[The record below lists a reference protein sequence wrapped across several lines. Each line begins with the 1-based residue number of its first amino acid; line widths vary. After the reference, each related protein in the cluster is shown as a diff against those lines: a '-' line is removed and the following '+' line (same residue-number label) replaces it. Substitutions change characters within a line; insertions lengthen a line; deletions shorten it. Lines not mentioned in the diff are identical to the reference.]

1 MAFAAATSLMDILH
15 HNFLQS
21 KPLFTLRTKMRVRS
35 LYRNICFVQT
45 LLEDDPNVG
54 MYDEEAMNVLEARIR
69 DVYVELRFQIELQL
83 TLLQLGKAMKIRL
96 ESAQELLPI
105 VNWGIQDMESV
116 DLDSLYGRLRK
127 HFSLPV
133 PYMPVHI
140 RKRVTSL
147 CKMLELRLVEKCSN
161 FIGEKDDHFPIQ
173 LKTVT
178 VYVKDVPARSLPTQ
192 QILETLLEAKSL
204 IIEELRASYIRKY
217 TKQRIEARQ
226 RLRRIFSQG
235 IKHSGSIKKELLK
248 IKNEFNQSRN
258 SKMLDSMLG
267 GSGCEDTT
275 VGDLLQNTLK
285 STTKIV
291 GCNEDFNA
299 IMDKLKRNS
308 LERVIVS
315 IVGMGGIGKTTLAR
329 CVYEDATIISHF
341 DCRAWVSISQEYNPR
356 QVFRHIL
363 RSLASCNGKICEDSN
378 DELAEQ
384 IYKCLKRRRYLIV
397 IDDIWSKDVWSD
409 LLKCFPEDN
418 NGSRMLL
425 TTRDKNVAEYASTG
439 SNSYHNMRFLD
450 SHESWSLFHH
460 EVYEKIAF
468 SPQFESI
475 SRDVVEKCKGLPLAI
490 IVTAGLLSKSKQT
503 LSEWEHIAKNVS
515 ALSLED
521 QQFADILSLSYTFL
535 PYHLKPCFLS
545 FGIFPKGSKIPLDEI
560 VHFWLSEGF
569 LKVVKSKSLED
580 VAKEYIQDLIDRNLV
595 QVYSERCGEIKECQ
609 MHDVLLEL
617 VLREAER
624 ENLLYKKEDGAMFLK
639 HRRKPTEEDG
649 AMSLKHRRK
658 PTNYSRNAQQW
669 ITQLRISALWF
680 SDHIFFKLPSA
691 VNFKL
696 LRVLV
701 LSEIDNTSTLR
712 QIMSLVHLRIL
723 RFQTP
728 LLICDLPWFM
738 LSNLKILVVGAQ
750 IECEE
755 NLVGAQI
762 ECEENLFGIWRLPQ
776 LRHLC
781 FDGIYCRVPPRSI
794 QENLQ
799 TICWLDCRSC
809 TKELFM
815 RAPNLMDLGVHGL
828 EDIPECKEFNWFK
841 NLAYLYKL
849 QKLKIREN
857 IICWGF
863 RTTDS
868 LEMLS
873 LENFLPNLKTL
884 KLVETKLDWKDMD
897 VIGKL
902 PKLEVL
908 KLKNAVDGPKWES
921 RDGGFRRLKHL
932 LIHES
937 HLRYWEATGDHFPNL
952 ECLVLREC
960 YMLEE
965 IPSNFA
971 DIATLQLI
979 ELSQCSDSSIT
990 SAECIRQEQQNYGND
1005 AFVLR
1010 YDRFLPLSLNNI
1022 GHMYLGLKL

>member
-1 MAFAAATSLMDILH
+1 MAFAAATTLMDILH

-21 KPLFTLRTKMRVRS
+21 KPLFTLRTKRKVRS
-35 LYRNICFVQT
+35 LYRNLCFVQT
-45 LLEDDPNVG
+45 LLEEDLKVG
-54 MYDEEAMNVLEARIR
+54 NVLEARIR
-69 DVYVELRFQIELQL
+69 DVSVDLRFQIEQQL
-83 TLLQLGKAMKIRL
+83 TLLHLGKAMKIRL
-96 ESAQELLPI
+96 ESALELLPI
-105 VNWGIQDMESV
+105 VNWEIQEMEAMDFV
-116 DLDSLYGRLRK
+116 YVCARLRK
-127 HFSLPV
+127 HFAIPV
-133 PYMPVHI
+133 PYMPAHI
-140 RKRVTSL
+140 RRRVTSL
-147 CKMLELRLVEKCSN
+147 CEKLEPRLDEEFSDVIKLEPSLDEEFSDVVKLEPSLDEE
-161 FIGEKDDHFPIQ
+161 FSAVIDEQDVHFSIH
-173 LKTVT
+173 LNANLVM
-178 VYVKDVPARSLPTQ
+178 VMDVPAESLPAEL
-192 QILETLLEAKSL
+192 ILVTLLEAKIL
-204 IIEELRASYIRKY
+204 IIQESRASYLRKY
-217 TKQRIEARQ
+217 TKQMIEARQ

-235 IKHSGSIKKELLK
+235 IKHTGSIKKKLLK

-267 GSGCEDTT
+267 GSGCE
-275 VGDLLQNTLK
+275 GGNLLQHTLK
-285 STTKIV
+285 STTKMVV
-291 GCNEDFNA
+291 GCNEDFNT
-299 IMDKLKRNS
+299 IMDKLNRNS

-329 CVYEDATIISHF
+329 SVYEDVTIISHF

-356 QVFRHIL
+356 QVLQCIL
-363 RSLASCNGKICEDSN
+363 HSLDSWNGESN
-378 DELAEQ
+378 DELSEQ
-384 IYKCLKRRRYLIV
+384 VYKCLKRKRYLII
-397 IDDIWSKDVWSD
+397 IDDIWRIDVWSD
-409 LLKCFPEDN
+409 LLKYFPEDK
-418 NGSRMLL
+418 NGSRILL
-425 TTRDKNVAEYASTG
+425 TTRLKNVAEYASTG
-439 SNSYHNMRFLD
+439 SNSYHNMSFLD

-460 EVYEKIAF
+460 KVSEKIAL

-475 SRDVVEKCKGLPLAI
+475 GRDIVDKCKGLPLAI

-515 ALSLED
+515 ALSLDD

-535 PYHLKPCFLS
+535 PHHLKPCFLS
-545 FGIFPKGSKIPLDEI
+545 FGIFPKGSKISVDEI

-569 LKVVKSKSLED
+569 LKVVKSKGLED

-595 QVYSERCGEIKECQ
+595 QVYRKSCGEIKECQ

-624 ENLLYKKEDGAMFLK
+624 ENLLYKKEDGAMSRK
-639 HRRKPTEEDG
+639 HRRE
-649 AMSLKHRRK
+649 
-658 PTNYSRNAQQW
+658 PTNYSPNAQQW

-723 RFQTP
+723 KFHT
-728 LLICDLPWFM
+728 LLIGDLPWFM
-738 LSNLKILVVGAQ
+738 LSNLKILVVA
-750 IECEE
+750 
-755 NLVGAQI
+755 AQI
-762 ECEENLFGIWRLPQ
+762 ECEENLFEIWGLPQ

-781 FDGIYCRVPPRSI
+781 FYDIYCRVPPRSI
-794 QENLQ
+794 QENLH
-799 TICWLDCRSC
+799 TIRWLDCRSC

-815 RAPNLMDLGVHGL
+815 RAPNLMDLGVQSL
-828 EDIPECKEFNWFK
+828 EDIPECKESNWFK

-849 QKLKIREN
+849 QKLKIRGN
-857 IICWGF
+857 IISWGF
-863 RTTDS
+863 RTTDY

-884 KLVETKLDWKDMD
+884 KLAETKLDWKDMD

-937 HLRYWEATGDHFPNL
+937 YLRYWEATDDHFPNL
-952 ECLVLREC
+952 ECLVLRWC
-960 YMLEE
+960 SMLEE

-979 ELSQCSDSSIT
+979 ELNQCSDSSIT
-990 SAECIRQEQQNYGND
+990 SAERIQQVQQDSGND
-1005 AFVLR
+1005 TFVLR
-1010 YDRFLPLSLNNI
+1010 YDRIPREGKRHSMVFRIL
-1022 GHMYLGLKL
+1022 